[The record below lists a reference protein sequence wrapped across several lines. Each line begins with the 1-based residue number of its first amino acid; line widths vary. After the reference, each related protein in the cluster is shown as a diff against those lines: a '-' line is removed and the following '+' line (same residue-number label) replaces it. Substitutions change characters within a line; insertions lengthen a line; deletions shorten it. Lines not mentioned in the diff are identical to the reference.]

1 VPGTTVPL
9 PPDTKSDT
17 GPPRETPWDA
27 ARITLGLRR
36 GDRAAFSCFYDTYSP
51 LIFHTART
59 FTRRDEATCLDILQ
73 DTMIR
78 VIDSIPTLDSHDQ
91 IRAWLTHAT
100 RCAAVDHLR
109 KEHRRQKRERA
120 RHAHDA
126 AAAPTDPSAAPSTPD
141 LATWLHGQLLHL
153 DAETTLWLKRHI
165 GDDVPLSTL
174 ADGGPRTRDA
184 IYGVVRRTL
193 SSLRRAAKEAFHD

>member
-1 VPGTTVPL
+1 MPHT
-9 PPDTKSDT
+9 DAHDRST

-27 ARITLGLRR
+27 ARITLGIRR
-36 GDRAAFSCFYDTYSP
+36 GDRAAFSCFYDAYSNF
-51 LIFHTART
+51 IFTIART
-59 FTRRDEATCLDILQ
+59 FTHRDEATCLDILQ

-78 VIDSIPTLDSHDQ
+78 VIDSIPTLDSHGE
-91 IRAWLTHAT
+91 IRAWLTHAA

-109 KEHRRQKRERA
+109 KEHRRQKREQA
-120 RHAHDA
+120 RGTQAE
-126 AAAPTDPSAAPSTPD
+126 SAASTESSAVHTTPD
-141 LATWLHGQLLHL
+141 LATWLHGQLSHL

-165 GDDVPLSTL
+165 GDEVPLSTL

-193 SSLRRAAKEAFHD
+193 TSLRRAAKEAFHD

>member
-1 VPGTTVPL
+1 VPHT
-9 PPDTKSDT
+9 DAHDRST

-27 ARITLGLRR
+27 ARITLGIRR
-36 GDRAAFSCFYDTYSP
+36 GDRAAFSCFYDTYST

-78 VIDSIPTLDSHDQ
+78 VIDSIPTLHSHEE
-91 IRAWLTHAT
+91 IRAWLTRAT

-109 KEHRRQKRERA
+109 KEHRRWKREHA
-120 RHAHDA
+120 RGTQA
-126 AAAPTDPSAAPSTPD
+126 AASASTVSSATDTTPD
-141 LATWLHGQLLHL
+141 LATWLHGQLSHL
-153 DAETTLWLKRHI
+153 DADTTLWLKRHI

-193 SSLRRAAKEAFHD
+193 TTLRRAAKEAFHD

>member
-1 VPGTTVPL
+1 MPH
-9 PPDTKSDT
+9 PPDTNSDT
-17 GPPRETPWDA
+17 GPETPWDA

-36 GDRAAFSCFYDTYSP
+36 GDRAAFSCFYDAYANFVFS
-51 LIFHTART
+51 IART
-59 FTRRDEATCLDILQ
+59 FTHRDEATCLDILQ

-78 VIDSIPTLDSHDQ
+78 VIDSIPALDSHGE

-109 KEHRRQKRERA
+109 KEHRRQKREQA
-120 RHAHDA
+120 RDTHGTA
-126 AAAPTDPSAAPSTPD
+126 ATMTSAATSPSAAHASPD
-141 LATWLHGQLLHL
+141 LATWLHGQLSHL

-165 GDDVPLSTL
+165 GDEVPLSTL
-174 ADGGPRTRDA
+174 AEGGPRTRDA

-193 SSLRRAAKEAFHD
+193 TSLRRAAKEAFHD

>member
-1 VPGTTVPL
+1 MPH
-9 PPDTKSDT
+9 PPDSTTHAD
-17 GPPRETPWDA
+17 PETPWDA
-27 ARITLGLRR
+27 ARITLGIRR
-36 GDRAAFSCFYDTYSP
+36 GDRAAFSCFYDAYANFVYA
-51 LIFHTART
+51 IART
-59 FTRRDEATCLDILQ
+59 FTHRDEATCLDILQ

-78 VIDSIPTLDSHDQ
+78 VIDSIPTLDSHGE

-109 KEHRRQKRERA
+109 KEHRRQKREQTRGTQ
-120 RHAHDA
+120 A
-126 AAAPTDPSAAPSTPD
+126 ASAASTDASAAHTTPD
-141 LATWLHGQLLHL
+141 LATWMHGQLSHL

-193 SSLRRAAKEAFHD
+193 TSLRQAAKEAFHD

>member
-1 VPGTTVPL
+1 MPH
-9 PPDTKSDT
+9 PPDTNSDT
-17 GPPRETPWDA
+17 GPETPWDA

-78 VIDSIPTLDSHDQ
+78 VIDSIPTLDSHEE

-109 KEHRRQKRERA
+109 KEHRRQKREQPLGT
-120 RHAHDA
+120 HATA
-126 AAAPTDPSAAPSTPD
+126 SASTISSAAPTALD
-141 LATWLHGQLLHL
+141 LATWLHGQLSHL

-165 GDDVPLSTL
+165 GDEVPLSTL
-174 ADGGPRTRDA
+174 ADGTPRTRDA